1 MEAAFF
7 FRRTE
12 DFIRK
17 ELAALFISCHKLHN
31 GSVSIFRKKS
41 AKEILVSVNI
51 PVFNSEKTLRM
62 ALDSVASQDFEN
74 LEIVMIS
81 DASTGTDENNNS
93 FRQITKNFFREHPI
107 PHTVVEHS
115 SNLGILETRRECV
128 LKSRGKYIVSLDSD
142 DVFESPH
149 SISRLY
155 EAAEKN
161 ECDILE
167 FGARIVVRDSSA
179 RTDFLETMEKIVA
192 PKPDQSFT
200 GTQIVDELLVN
211 KTFGSY
217 LWTKMIK
224 RSVYERALSCI
235 PFTECTMAEDF
246 LIFVLC
252 CVFAEKL
259 TLFNE
264 IHYVYSF
271 FNGVTNVK
279 KIECEE
285 DLVKWARVCSS
296 ASVYSI
302 LSMFIKDNP
311 GCFSEESANAVRESC
326 LANLGKLVERL
337 HISIPDDGLKSSA
350 RKILCDYWGS
360 DFVGKVERQWI
371 EIRSK
376 K

>member
-1 MEAAFF
+1 M
-7 FRRTE
+7 
-12 DFIRK
+12 
-17 ELAALFISCHKLHN
+17 
-31 GSVSIFRKKS
+31 SIFRKKTK
-41 AKEILVSVNI
+41 KEILVSVNI
-51 PVFNSEKTLRM
+51 PVFNSEKTLRL
-62 ALDSVASQDFEN
+62 ALDSVACQDFEN
-74 LEIVMIS
+74 LEIILIS

-93 FRQITKNFFREHPI
+93 FRQIAKKFFREHKI
-107 PHTVVEHS
+107 PHTVIEHS

-128 LKSRGKYIVSLDSD
+128 TKSCGKYIVSLDSD

-179 RTDFLETMEKIVA
+179 RTDILETMEKIVA

-200 GTQIVDELLVN
+200 GSKIVHELLVK

-224 RSVYERALSCI
+224 KSVYESALSCI

-252 CVFAEKL
+252 CVFAKKL
-259 TLFNE
+259 TLLNE
-264 IHYVYSF
+264 THYVYSF

-279 KIECEE
+279 KIESEV
-285 DLVKWARVCSS
+285 DLAKWARICSS

-302 LSMFIKDNP
+302 LSLFIKDNP

-326 LANLGKLVERL
+326 LASLGKLIEIMHRT
-337 HISIPDDGLKSSA
+337 ITDDGLRTSA

-371 EIRSK
+371 ETRSK